1 MLCTHGYPL
10 YADNVGPGAI
20 ALEGGKPYSIML
32 RYVKNNTTPAP
43 VASASMLWSQQPTPL
58 LKPLQGLDR
67 HAGEVVPTPIPPSLL
82 TPTLPSAAHSQLAA
96 VQRDQ
101 YANTAG
107 WGSWY
112 PHNLLAVTR
121 LPDGATIQFGL
132 CQLSTGDCELYACSL
147 KSPFNLFYFQTSAL
161 SSHGIRTSRLND
173 DSTIQLYI
181 YKYTLQ

>member
-32 RYVKNNTTPAP
+32 RYVKNSTTPAP
-43 VASASMLWSQQPTPL
+43 VASASMLWSQQP
-58 LKPLQGLDR
+58 
-67 HAGEVVPTPIPPSLL
+67 EVVPTPIPPSLL

-112 PHNLLAVTR
+112 PHNLLAATR

-132 CQLSTGDCELYACSL
+132 CQLSTGDCELYAYSTVYY
-147 KSPFNLFYFQTSAL
+147 LFL
-161 SSHGIRTSRLND
+161 SN
-173 DSTIQLYI
+173 
-181 YKYTLQ
+181 